1 MVCQTLKLELLKSQ
15 IEIDNIEVSILRVDK
30 EVENRIESLID
41 RFLWL

>member
-1 MVCQTLKLELLKSQ
+1 MVYQRLKLELLKSQ